1 MSIGRI
7 LCLAL
12 ALPSLAGACSGPDS
26 AARTGAP
33 VRARPDAAVAAPVEP
48 AAVEP
53 AADPS
58 RSDRPPDLP
67 TDLPTDLID
76 IASID
81 PTIAVEVRY
90 ATTRNFTK
98 VKLYPVARCLLRRD
112 AAERLARVQKE
123 LAAHGV
129 GLKVWDCYRPFS
141 VQRHL
146 WKLVPDSRYVAEP
159 VAAADGTPIKGSKH
173 NRGAAVDLTLVR
185 AGGGA
190 VEMPTDHDD
199 FSARAHRGDPKASAE
214 ARRNSELLE
223 RAMSAQGFA
232 PLPTEWWHFD
242 APGWERY
249 PLSDEPLTR

>member
-1 MSIGRI
+1 MIGRA
-7 LCLAL
+7 LCVAL
-12 ALPSLAGACSGPDS
+12 AACACSGPES
-26 AARTGAP
+26 SPQPAPRSSVRTADP
-33 VRARPDAAVAAPVEP
+33 ADAAPV
-48 AAVEP
+48 AAEAP
-53 AADPS
+53 DAGSPS
-58 RSDRPPDLP
+58 DLV
-67 TDLPTDLID
+67 D
-76 IASID
+76 ITSID

-90 ATTRNFTK
+90 ATTRNFTR
-98 VKLYPVARCLLRRD
+98 VALYPVGRCLLRRD

-141 VQRHL
+141 VQRRL

-159 VAAADGTPIKGSKH
+159 VAGADGAPVQGSKH
-173 NRGAAVDLTLVR
+173 NRGAAVDLTLVQR
-185 AGGGA
+185 GGGA

-199 FSARAHRGDPKASAE
+199 FSERAHRGDRKASPE
-214 ARRNSELLE
+214 ARKNSALLE
-223 RAMSAQGFA
+223 RAMQAQGFE